1 MTDFKTKKSTKRL
14 YSAVVS
20 PEIKNFMFSLYNLLE
35 LQDYRSLPSR
45 YRYFYL
51 ELSKMVYLIKYKTTK
66 NEAPFYVLTVD
77 QLAKKLGIEIA
88 EPKDRKKKVASI
100 LKKMNTYLKYTNFN
114 FSFVK
119 GDHERWVYTVLFSFP
134 RHTLHYFDEGQYAVV
149 VKKFYKNLL
158 GLYVEIAYPDT
169 DMAVRRKK
177 VKEVEE
183 DAGLYKEFLLWAN
196 SPESVEKKKQ
206 IYISD
211 FVAVFGRFPEGWA
224 QEELE
229 SANGTE
235 VAPAPEEFISPETD
249 GAVNMDNPAV

>member
-1 MTDFKTKKSTKRL
+1 MLSSHRIPVLTRAHSIVL
-14 YSAVVS
+14 PEHL
-20 PEIKNFMFSLYNLLE
+20 PEISDIGEPRVIRDF
-35 LQDYRSLPSR
+35 R
-45 YRYFYL
+45 YR
-51 ELSKMVYLIKYKTTK
+51 
-66 NEAPFYVLTVD
+66 TVFFPE
-77 QLAKKLGIEIA
+77 QLC
-88 EPKDRKKKVASI
+88 RI
-100 LKKMNTYLKYTNFN
+100 LQPHGADIVSRGM
-114 FSFVK
+114 VK
-119 GDHERWVYTVLFSFP
+119 GDHERWAYTVLFSFP

-177 VKEVEE
+177 IKEVEE

-249 GAVNMDNPAV
+249 GAVNMDDPAV

>member
-1 MTDFKTKKSTKRL
+1 MPTRAVSYGKLKVRHRSQAGCWTNTIISTIPIRHEPQYWGRAAVRL
-14 YSAVVS
+14 HHY
-20 PEIKNFMFSLYNLLE
+20 
-35 LQDYRSLPSR
+35 
-45 YRYFYL
+45 
-51 ELSKMVYLIKYKTTK
+51 
-66 NEAPFYVLTVD
+66 
-77 QLAKKLGIEIA
+77 G
-88 EPKDRKKKVASI
+88 
-100 LKKMNTYLKYTNFN
+100 
-114 FSFVK
+114 
-119 GDHERWVYTVLFSFP
+119 ER
-134 RHTLHYFDEGQYAVV
+134 AVV

-177 VKEVEE
+177 IKEVEE

-249 GAVNMDNPAV
+249 GAVNMDDPAV

>member
-1 MTDFKTKKSTKRL
+1 MKQVGNT
-14 YSAVVS
+14 
-20 PEIKNFMFSLYNLLE
+20 I
-35 LQDYRSLPSR
+35 
-45 YRYFYL
+45 
-51 ELSKMVYLIKYKTTK
+51 
-66 NEAPFYVLTVD
+66 
-77 QLAKKLGIEIA
+77 LAKGVNHILAKRDNSAWPKGAKLSG
-88 EPKDRKKKVASI
+88 
-100 LKKMNTYLKYTNFN
+100 
-114 FSFVK
+114 FST
-119 GDHERWVYTVLFSFP
+119 YTVLFSFP

-177 VKEVEE
+177 IKEVEE

-249 GAVNMDNPAV
+249 GAVNMDDPAV

>member
-1 MTDFKTKKSTKRL
+1 M
-14 YSAVVS
+14 
-20 PEIKNFMFSLYNLLE
+20 
-35 LQDYRSLPSR
+35 
-45 YRYFYL
+45 
-51 ELSKMVYLIKYKTTK
+51 
-66 NEAPFYVLTVD
+66 LTVD

-119 GDHERWVYTVLFSFP
+119 GDHERWAYTVLFSFP

-177 VKEVEE
+177 IKEVEE

-196 SPESVEKKKQ
+196 SPESVEKKNR
-206 IYISD
+206 YISVISWLYSAGFQKD
-211 FVAVFGRFPEGWA
+211 GHRKSWRVPMERKLLLLLKSSYLRKRTGR
-224 QEELE
+224 
-229 SANGTE
+229 
-235 VAPAPEEFISPETD
+235 
-249 GAVNMDNPAV
+249 